1 MHIGRSLA
9 SGFSAGLFEHL
20 FHLRAVGVVCEQ
32 LVVDLV
38 VAFGA
43 AHVTVRLAQR
53 EVTVSLALAG
63 VCGGCV
69 AEE

>member
-1 MHIGRSLA
+1 MGCSLA

-20 FHLRAVGVVCEQ
+20 FHLRAVGVVGEQ

-38 VAFGA
+38 VALGA
-43 AHVTVRLAQR
+43 AHVTVRLTQR
-53 EVTVSLALAG
+53 EVAVRLALAG
-63 VCGGCV
+63 VSRISV